1 MQPSERE
8 KRPARHTKNLLRNIR
23 LRLLRKLQRPGSRNS
38 VPQQSR
44 PQYRSQQSRA
54 CLALLV
60 VVLIQQGTAC
70 QQKTVAGRRLVIYCA
85 SFFASGP
92 FSFLAAALAFSFRL
106 LSLTSLRCLFITFF
120 LFDRAIFLLV
130 NTGKRYFSL
139 SVFNYQS
146 CEIKSSE
153 LGTPA
158 LQNLL

>member
-1 MQPSERE
+1 LES
-8 KRPARHTKNLLRNIR
+8 TLL
-23 LRLLRKLQRPGSRNS
+23 LYG
-38 VPQQSR
+38 
-44 PQYRSQQSRA
+44 
-54 CLALLV
+54 
-60 VVLIQQGTAC
+60 
-70 QQKTVAGRRLVIYCA
+70 A
-85 SFFASGP
+85 SFFAFGAL
-92 FSFLAAALAFSFRL
+92 SFLADALAFSFRL

-130 NTGKRYFSL
+130 NAGKRYFSL